1 MKRREFIV
9 DKLDRFSIN
18 NIRKEYLNF
27 FKSKGHL
34 TEQSF
39 SLIPKN
45 DKSLLLIGAG
55 MAPLKK
61 YFTGAEVPPSKRM
74 ATCQKCVRTGD
85 VDNVGLTARHLTF
98 FEMLG
103 NFSFGDYF
111 KEEAIAWAWELLTD
125 VLKIE
130 KDRLWVTVY
139 LEDDEAE
146 NIWHTK
152 VGIPMERIV
161 RLGKDDN
168 FWELEVGPSGPCSEI
183 YYDTGDDRGCGSP
196 DCKPGC
202 DCNRYIEIWNLV
214 FTQFDKDEKGVY
226 HPLPNPNIDTGMG
239 LERVAAVLQD
249 KPTVFDVEPLNLIVN
264 KASEICRIPYGQ
276 NKKSDIAMK
285 IICDHSRAATFMI
298 GDGVIPSNEG
308 RGYVLR
314 RLIRRAIRRGKS
326 LGINGEFLTGTAK
339 VVIDNWK
346 EAYPVLSEKE
356 SYILK
361 VLSLE
366 EERFKKTID
375 QGLEL
380 LMKEIQILKET
391 DKKELEGKVAFKLY
405 DTYGF
410 PSELTEEILKEN
422 GFSLNKEQFIKVM
435 EDHRQMARDARKST
449 GASGWKENDFTIDTD
464 KTVFTGYNNLED
476 SSEVVAIVVGSEQ
489 VNTINE
495 GQSGIIVVDKTP
507 FYAESGGQTGDRG
520 EFIADDMLAKVT
532 DTHKLNNDIFLHETN
547 VVKGSISV
555 GDSITAKVDA
565 DRRKNTAKN
574 HTCTHLLH
582 RVLRQMLGDHVN
594 QAGSYVS
601 EDRLRFDYTHFEAVD
616 HKTLKEIEK
625 RVNEAILA
633 DYMVR
638 TDILNIEEAKKSGAT
653 ALFDEKYQEKVRVV
667 SVGDFSKEL
676 CGGTHIDETAK
687 IGLFKIVSEG
697 SIASGIRRIE
707 AITGRAAINY
717 LRELDNLTDELSIS
731 MKTTKDELLNKV
743 NMLKKEAKDKD
754 KEIQKLNNELL
765 RGNISEILDKYEE
778 INGIKLF
785 ALYLKD
791 KDANTLRE
799 IADRIKDKNE
809 SCAVILASDL
819 GDKVLFVSAVTKDLV
834 EKGVHAGNMVKEA
847 AVIAGGGG
855 GGRPDFAQ
863 AGGKNPGKI
872 DEAIEAVKKQL
883 SMNK

>member
-1 MKRREFIV
+1 M

-18 NIRKEYLNF
+18 NIRKEYLDF
-27 FKSKGHL
+27 FKSKEHL

-61 YFTGAEVPPSKRM
+61 YFTGAEVPPAKRM

-85 VDNVGLTARHLTF
+85 VENVGYTARHLTF

-111 KEEAIAWAWELLTD
+111 KNEAIVWAWELLTD
-125 VLKIE
+125 VLKID

-152 VGIPMERIV
+152 VGIPMEKIV

-183 YYDTGDDRGCGSP
+183 YYDTGEDRGCGST

-202 DCNRYIEIWNLV
+202 DCNRFIEIWNLV
-214 FTQFDKDEKGVY
+214 FTQFDKDEEGVY

-239 LERVAAVLQD
+239 LERVACVLQD
-249 KPTVFDVEPLNLIVN
+249 KPTVFDVEPLVFIVN
-264 KASEICRIPYGQ
+264 KVSEICKIPYGQ
-276 NKKSDIAMK
+276 NLESDVAMK
-285 IICDHSRAATFMI
+285 VICDHSRAATFMI

-314 RLIRRAIRRGKS
+314 RLIRRAIRKGKS
-326 LGINGEFLTGTAK
+326 LGINGEFLTKTAK

-346 EAYPVLSEKE
+346 EVYPELGEKE
-356 SYILK
+356 KYILK

-366 EERFKKTID
+366 EERFKITID

-380 LMKEIQILKET
+380 LMKEIQKLKET
-391 DKKELEGKVAFKLY
+391 NKKELDGNVAFKLY

-422 GFSLNKEQFIKVM
+422 GFSLNKEQFNA
-435 EDHRQMARDARKST
+435 EFEEHRQMAREARKTT
-449 GASGWKENDFTIDTD
+449 GASGWKDNDFTLDTD
-464 KTVFTGYNNLED
+464 KTIFTGYNKLED
-476 SSEVVAIVVGSEQ
+476 ISEVIAIVVGSEQ

-495 GQSGIIVVDKTP
+495 GQSGIIVLDKTP
-507 FYAESGGQTGDRG
+507 FYAEGGGQTGDSG
-520 EFIADDMLAKVT
+520 EFTADEMLAKVT
-532 DTHKLNNDIFLHETN
+532 DTHKFNNGIYLHDTN
-547 VVKGSISV
+547 LVKGSISV
-555 GDSITAKVDA
+555 GDTITAKVND
-565 DRRKNTAKN
+565 DQRKNTAKN
-574 HTCTHLLH
+574 HTCTHILH
-582 RVLRQMLGDHVN
+582 KVLREILGDHVN

-601 EDRLRFDYTHFEAVD
+601 EDRLRFDYTHFEALD
-616 HKTLKEIEK
+616 KKTLKEIEK
-625 RVNEAILA
+625 RVNEAILS
-633 DYMVR
+633 DYTVK
-638 TDILNIEEAKKSGAT
+638 TDILSMEEAKKSGAV
-653 ALFDEKYQEKVRVV
+653 ALFDEKYEEMVRVV

-676 CGGTHIDETAK
+676 CGGTHIDQTAK
-687 IGLFKIVSEG
+687 IGMFKIISEG

-707 AITGRAAINY
+707 AITGRAAIDY
-717 LRELDNLTDELSIS
+717 MQELDNLIDELSIS
-731 MKTTKDELLNKV
+731 MKTTKDELLSKANL
-743 NMLKKEAKDKD
+743 LKKEAKEKD
-754 KEIQKLNNELL
+754 KEIQRLNNEILKS
-765 RGNISEILDKYEE
+765 NINEILDKYEE

-785 ALYLKD
+785 AIEFKG

-799 IADRIKDKNE
+799 IADKIRDKNE
-809 SCAVILASDL
+809 SCAIILASDL
-819 GDKVLFVSAVTKDLV
+819 GDKVLFVSAVTKDLA
-834 EKGVHAGNMVKEA
+834 KGGIHAGNMVKEA

-863 AGGKNPGKI
+863 AGGKNPEKI
-872 DEAIEAVKKQL
+872 DEAINAVRKQIA
-883 SMNK
+883 SI

>member
-1 MKRREFIV
+1 MDR
-9 DKLDRFSIN
+9 LDRFSIN

-27 FKSKGHL
+27 FKSKEHL

-61 YFTGAEVPPSKRM
+61 YFTGAETPPAKRM

-85 VDNVGLTARHLTF
+85 IDNVGLTARHLTF

-111 KEEAIAWAWELLTD
+111 KKEAIEWAWELLTE
-125 VLKIE
+125 VLKID

-139 LEDDEAE
+139 LDDDEAAE
-146 NIWHTK
+146 LWHNN
-152 VGIPMERIV
+152 VGVPRERIV
-161 RLGKDDN
+161 RLGKEDN

-239 LERVAAVLQD
+239 LERVATVLQD
-249 KPTVFDVEPLNLIVN
+249 KPTVFDVEPLVFIV
-264 KASEICRIPYGQ
+264 KKVEEISGVAYGSQ
-276 NKKSDIAMK
+276 KKSDVAMK

-314 RLIRRAIRRGKS
+314 RLIRRAIRQGKS
-326 LGINGEFLTGTAK
+326 IGIHNEFLTKTVK
-339 VVIDNWK
+339 VVIDEWK
-346 EAYPVLSEKE
+346 EAYPELGEKE

-361 VLSLE
+361 VVSLE
-366 EERFKKTID
+366 EERFKITID

-380 LMKEIQILKET
+380 LMKKIQMLK
-391 DKKELEGKVAFKLY
+391 DSGAKVLDGEDAFRLY

-410 PSELTEEILKEN
+410 PVELTEEILSEN
-422 GFSLNKEQFIKVM
+422 GFELDKDAFASIM
-435 EDHRQMARDARKST
+435 EEHRKMAREARLKT
-449 GASGWKENDFTIDTD
+449 GSSGWKDENFSIDVP
-464 KTVFTGYNNLED
+464 KTLFTGYENLTEND
-476 SSEVVAIVVGSEQ
+476 AEVLAIIVDSEQ

-495 GQSGIIVVDKTP
+495 GQSGIIVLNKTP
-507 FYAESGGQTGDRG
+507 FYAESGGQLGDSGKISTPEG
-520 EFIADDMLAKVT
+520 EAAVT
-532 DTHKLNNDIFLHETN
+532 DTKKFNKIIHLHDVTME
-547 VVKGSISV
+547 KGSISV
-555 GDSITAKVDA
+555 GDKVAAAVNA
-565 DRRKNTAKN
+565 DQRKNTAKN

-582 RVLRQMLGDHVN
+582 KVLKEMLGDHVN
-594 QAGSYVS
+594 QAGSLVAH
-601 EDRLRFDYTHFEAVD
+601 DRFRFDYTHFESVTPE
-616 HKTLKEIEK
+616 TLKEIER
-625 RVNEAILA
+625 RVNEAILS
-633 DYMVR
+633 DYTVR
-638 TDILNIEEAKKSGAT
+638 TDILNIDEAIKSGAV
-653 ALFDEKYQEKVRVV
+653 ALFDEKYDDVVRVI
-667 SVGDFSKEL
+667 SVGNFSKEL

-687 IGLFKIVSEG
+687 IGMFKIISEG
-697 SIASGIRRIE
+697 SIASGVRRIE
-707 AITGRAAINY
+707 AITGREAINY
-717 LRELDNLTDELSIS
+717 FNRLSDVADELSHAFKSSI
-731 MKTTKDELLNKV
+731 DECVVKATAI
-743 NMLKKEAKDKD
+743 KKELKEKD

-765 RGNISEILDKYEE
+765 KQNLGNMLNDFEE
-778 INGIKLF
+778 INGVKLF
-785 ALYLKD
+785 AISLKD
-791 KDANTLRE
+791 KDANALRE

-809 SCAVILASDL
+809 SCAVLLASDL
-819 GDKVLFVSAVTKDLV
+819 GDKVLFVSSVTKDLV
-834 EKGVHAGNMVKEA
+834 QKGIHAGNMVKEA
-847 AVIAGGGG
+847 ASVTGGGG

-863 AGGKNPGKI
+863 AGGKNPEKI
-872 DEAIEAVKKQL
+872 NDAIEAVRQL
-883 SMNK
+883 IGKSNS

>member
-1 MKRREFIV
+1 M
-9 DKLDRFSIN
+9 DNLDRFSIN

-27 FKSKGHL
+27 FKSKEHL

-61 YFTGAEVPPSKRM
+61 YFTGAEVPPAKRM

-111 KEEAIAWAWELLTD
+111 KEEAIVWAWELLTD
-125 VLKIE
+125 VLKID

-146 NIWHTK
+146 EIWHTK

-183 YYDTGDDRGCGSP
+183 YYDTGEPNGCGSP

-214 FTQFDKDEKGVY
+214 FTQFDKDEQGVY

-239 LERVAAVLQD
+239 LERVAAVLQG

-264 KASEICRIPYGQ
+264 KVSEVCRVPYGQ
-276 NKKSDIAMK
+276 NKESDIAMK

-314 RLIRRAIRRGKS
+314 RLIRRAIRKGKS
-326 LGINGEFLTGTAK
+326 LGIHGEFLTKTAK

-346 EAYPVLSEKE
+346 EAYPELSQKE

-361 VLSLE
+361 VISIE
-366 EERFKKTID
+366 EERFKITID

-380 LMKEIQILKET
+380 LMKEIQILKDT
-391 DKKELEGKVAFKLY
+391 NKKVLDGKVAFKLY
-405 DTYGF
+405 DTFGF

-422 GFSLNKEQFIKVM
+422 GYSLNTEQLNDEM
-435 EDHRQMARDARKST
+435 EEHRQMARDARKST
-449 GASGWKENDFTIDTD
+449 GASGWKENDFTLHTD
-464 KTVFTGYNNLED
+464 KTIFTGYNNLEEL
-476 SSEVVAIVVGSEQ
+476 SEVIAIIVGSEQ
-489 VNTINE
+489 VNSIDE
-495 GQSGIIVVDKTP
+495 GQSGIIVFDKTP
-507 FYAESGGQTGDRG
+507 FYAEGGGQTGDTG
-520 EFIADDMLAKVT
+520 ELIAEDMLANVT
-532 DTHKLNNDIFLHETN
+532 DTKKFNHDIYLHETN
-547 VVKGSISV
+547 IVKGSIWV
-555 GDSITAKVDA
+555 GDTITSKVNA
-565 DRRKNTAKN
+565 DQRKDTAKN
-574 HTCTHLLH
+574 HTCTHILH
-582 RVLRQMLGDHVN
+582 KVLKEMLGEHVN

-601 EDRLRFDYTHFEAVD
+601 KDRLRFDYTHFEAVD
-616 HKTLKEIEK
+616 HETLRKIEK
-625 RVNEAILA
+625 RVNEAILS
-633 DYMVR
+633 DYLVKTEVLSM
-638 TDILNIEEAKKSGAT
+638 DEAKKSGAV
-653 ALFDEKYQEKVRVV
+653 ALFDEKYEEMVRVV
-667 SVGDFSKEL
+667 SVGNFSKEL

-687 IGLFKIVSEG
+687 IGLFKIISEG
-697 SIASGIRRIE
+697 SIASGVRRIE
-707 AITGRAAINY
+707 AITGRSAINY
-717 LRELDNLTDELSIS
+717 FHELDNLTYQLSLF
-731 MKTTKDELLNKV
+731 MKTTKDELLSKV
-743 NMLKKEAKDKD
+743 NLLKKEAKDKE

-765 RGNISEILDKYEE
+765 KSNISEILDKYEE
-778 INGIKLF
+778 INGVKLF
-785 ALYLKD
+785 TLMFKD
-791 KDANTLRE
+791 KDVNSLRE
-799 IADRIKDKNE
+799 IVDKIRDKNE
-809 SCAVILASDL
+809 SGAVIIASDL
-819 GDKVLFVSAVTKDLV
+819 GDKVLFVSSVTKDLV
-834 EKGVHAGNMVKEA
+834 QKGVNAGNMVKEA
-847 AVIAGGGG
+847 AMIAGGGG

-863 AGGKNPGKI
+863 AGGKNPEKI
-872 DEAIEAVKKQL
+872 AEAINAVRKQIA
-883 SMNK
+883 SMNQ

>member
-1 MKRREFIV
+1 M

-18 NIRKEYLNF
+18 NIRKEFLDF
-27 FKSKGHL
+27 FKGKDHL

-61 YFTGAEVPPSKRM
+61 YFTGAEIPPAKRM

-85 VDNVGLTARHLTF
+85 VENVGLTARHLTF

-111 KEEAIAWAWELLTD
+111 KEEAVVWAWELLTD
-125 VLKIE
+125 VLKID

-183 YYDTGDDRGCGSP
+183 YYDTGADRGCGSP

-214 FTQFDKDEKGVY
+214 FTQFDKDENGVY

-264 KASEICRIPYGQ
+264 KVSEISQIPYGQ
-276 NKKSDIAMK
+276 NKESDIAMK

-314 RLIRRAIRRGKS
+314 RLIRRAVRKGKS
-326 LGINGEFLTGTAK
+326 IGIHGEFLTKTVK

-346 EAYPVLSEKE
+346 EAYPELSERE

-361 VLSLE
+361 VVSLE
-366 EERFKKTID
+366 EERFKTTID

-380 LMKEIQILKET
+380 LMKEVETLKESG
-391 DKKELEGKVAFKLY
+391 KKELDGKVAFKLY

-422 GFSLNKEQFIKVM
+422 GFSLNKGQFNEEM
-435 EDHRQMARDARKST
+435 EEHRQMARDARKST
-449 GASGWKENDFTIDTD
+449 GVSGWKENDFTIDRD
-464 KTVFTGYNNLED
+464 KTIFTGYNKLED
-476 SSEVVAIVVGSEQ
+476 TSEVIAIIVESEQ
-489 VNTINE
+489 VNTISE

-520 EFIADDMLAKVT
+520 QFIADDMLAKVT
-532 DTHKLNNDIFLHETN
+532 DTHKLNSDIYLHETSLI
-547 VVKGSISV
+547 KGSISV
-555 GDSITAKVDA
+555 GDTITAKVDA
-565 DRRKNTAKN
+565 DKRKNTAKN
-574 HTCTHLLH
+574 HTSTHLLH
-582 RVLRQMLGDHVN
+582 KALRQILGDHVN

-601 EDRLRFDYTHFEAVD
+601 EGRLRFDYTHFEAVD

-625 RVNEAILA
+625 MVNEAILA
-633 DYMVR
+633 DYPVR
-638 TDILNIEEAKKSGAT
+638 TDILSMDQAKKSGAI

-667 SVGDFSKEL
+667 SVGNFSKEL
-676 CGGTHIDETAK
+676 CGGTHIDDTAK
-687 IGLFKIVSEG
+687 IGLFKIISEG
-697 SIASGIRRIE
+697 SIASGVRRIE

-717 LRELDNLTDELSIS
+717 VQELDNLTEELSLC
-731 MKTTKDELLNKV
+731 MKTNKDELLSKV
-743 NMLKKEAKDKD
+743 NSLKKEAKEKD
-754 KEIQKLNNELL
+754 KEIQKLNNEIIKT
-765 RGNISEILDKYEE
+765 NINKILDQYED
-778 INGIKLF
+778 IKGIKFF
-785 ALYLKD
+785 ALKFLQ
-791 KDANTLRE
+791 KDANSLRE

-819 GDKVLFVSAVTKDLV
+819 GDKVLFVAAVSKDLL
-834 EKGVHAGNMVKEA
+834 ERGVHAGNMVKEA
-847 AVIAGGGG
+847 AAIAGGGG

-863 AGGKNPGKI
+863 AGGKNPEKI
-872 DEAIEAVKKQL
+872 DEAIDAVRKQIG
-883 SMNK
+883 MNK

>member
-1 MKRREFIV
+1 M

-464 KTVFTGYNNLED
+464 KTIFIGYNNLED
-476 SSEVVAIVVGSEQ
+476 SCEVVAIVVGSEQ

-555 GDSITAKVDA
+555 GDTITAKVDA

-785 ALYLKD
+785 ALSLKD

-834 EKGVHAGNMVKEA
+834 ERGVHAGNMVKEA

>member
-1 MKRREFIV
+1 M

-61 YFTGAEVPPSKRM
+61 YFTGAEVPPAKRM

-85 VDNVGLTARHLTF
+85 IDNVGLTARHLTF

-125 VLKIE
+125 VLKID
-130 KDRLWVTVY
+130 KNRLWVTVY

-146 NIWHTK
+146 EIWHNK

-183 YYDTGDDRGCGSP
+183 YYDTGEDRGCGSP

-214 FTQFDKDEKGVY
+214 FTQFDKDEQGVY

-239 LERVAAVLQD
+239 LERVASVLQD
-249 KPTVFDVEPLNLIVN
+249 KPTVFDVEPLLSIVK
-264 KASEICRIPYGQ
+264 KAEEISGIKYGED
-276 NKKSDIAMK
+276 KKNDAAMK
-285 IICDHSRAATFMI
+285 VICDHSRAAAFMI

-314 RLIRRAIRRGKS
+314 RLIRRAIRRGKF
-326 LGINGEFLTGTAK
+326 LGIHNEFLTNTVK

-346 EAYPVLSEKE
+346 EAYPELSEKE

-361 VLSLE
+361 VVSLE
-366 EERFKKTID
+366 EEKFKITID

-391 DKKELEGKVAFKLY
+391 NEKVLDAKAAFKLY

-410 PSELTEEILKEN
+410 PSELTEEILNEN
-422 GFSLNKEQFIKVM
+422 GFSLNKEQLRQVM
-435 EDHRQMARDARKST
+435 EEHRQMARDARRST
-449 GASGWKENDFTIDTD
+449 GASGWKDNDFTIDTD
-464 KTVFTGYNNLED
+464 KTIFTGYNNLTD
-476 SSEVVAIVVGSEQ
+476 TSEVIAITVDSEQ

-495 GQSGIIVVDKTP
+495 GQCGIIVLDKTP
-507 FYAESGGQTGDRG
+507 FYAEGGGQTGDTG
-520 EFIADDMLAKVT
+520 ELIAEDTLAKVA
-532 DTHKLNNDIFLHETN
+532 DTRKFNNSVYLHEIN
-547 VVKGSISV
+547 VIKGSISV
-555 GDSITAKVDA
+555 GDKLTAKVNA
-565 DRRKNTAKN
+565 NQRKNTAKN
-574 HTCTHLLH
+574 HTTTHILH
-582 RVLRQMLGDHVN
+582 KVLKEMLGQHVN

-601 EDRLRFDYTHFEAVD
+601 EDRLRFDYTHFEAVS
-616 HKTLKEIEK
+616 HETLKEIEK
-625 RVNEAILA
+625 KVNEAILA
-633 DYMVR
+633 DYQVK
-638 TDILNIEEAKKSGAT
+638 TDILDIEQARNSGAM
-653 ALFDEKYQEKVRVV
+653 ALFDEKYDEMVRVV

-687 IGLFKIVSEG
+687 IGLFKIISEG
-697 SIASGIRRIE
+697 SIASGVRRIE
-707 AITGRAAINY
+707 AITGRAAIEY
-717 LRELDNLTDELSIS
+717 LDELDNLTEELSLS
-731 MKTTKDELLNKV
+731 MKTSKDDLLSKV
-743 NMLKKEAKDKD
+743 NLLKKESKEKD
-754 KEIQKLNNELL
+754 KEIQKLNNEILKN
-765 RGNISEILDKYEE
+765 NISQILDEYEE

-785 ALYLKD
+785 ALKFKD
-791 KDANTLRE
+791 KDANSLRE
-799 IADRIKDKNE
+799 IADKIKDKNE
-809 SCAVILASDL
+809 SCAVFIASDL

-834 EKGVHAGNMVKEA
+834 QKGIHAGNMVKKA
-847 AVIAGGGG
+847 ATIAGGGG

-863 AGGKNPGKI
+863 AGGKNPGKT
-872 DEAIEAVKKQL
+872 DEAINEVKRVISEQ
-883 SMNK
+883 

>member
-1 MKRREFIV
+1 V

-61 YFTGAEVPPSKRM
+61 YFTGAEIPPAKRM

-85 VDNVGLTARHLTF
+85 VENVGLTARHLTF

-111 KEEAIAWAWELLTD
+111 KNEAIVWAWELLTD
-125 VLKIE
+125 VLKID

-152 VGIPMERIV
+152 VGIPMEKIV

-183 YYDTGDDRGCGSP
+183 YYDTGEDRGCGSP

-202 DCNRYIEIWNLV
+202 DCNRFIEIWNLV
-214 FTQFDKDEKGVY
+214 FTQFDKDEQGVY

-239 LERVAAVLQD
+239 LERVACVLQD
-249 KPTVFDVEPLNLIVN
+249 KPTVFDVEPLIFIVN
-264 KASEICRIPYGQ
+264 KVSEICKIPYGQ
-276 NKKSDIAMK
+276 NLESDVAMK
-285 IICDHSRAATFMI
+285 VICDHSRAATFMI

-314 RLIRRAIRRGKS
+314 RLIRRAIRKGKS
-326 LGINGEFLTGTAK
+326 LGINGEFLTKTAK

-346 EAYPVLSEKE
+346 EVYPELGEKE
-356 SYILK
+356 KYILK

-366 EERFKKTID
+366 EERFKITID

-380 LMKEIQILKET
+380 LMKEIQLLKET
-391 DKKELEGKVAFKLY
+391 NKKELEGNVAFKLY

-422 GFSLNKEQFIKVM
+422 GFSLNKEQFNA
-435 EDHRQMARDARKST
+435 EFEEHRQMAREARKAT
-449 GASGWKENDFTIDTD
+449 GASGWKDNDFTLDTD
-464 KTVFTGYNNLED
+464 KTIFTGYNKLED
-476 SSEVVAIVVGSEQ
+476 LSEVIAIVVGSEQ

-495 GQSGIIVVDKTP
+495 GQSGIIVLDKTP
-507 FYAESGGQTGDRG
+507 FYAEGGGQTGDTG
-520 EFIADDMLAKVT
+520 EFTADEMLAKVT
-532 DTHKLNNDIFLHETN
+532 DTHKFNNGIYLHDTN
-547 VVKGSISV
+547 LVKGSISV
-555 GDSITAKVDA
+555 GDTITAKVNTDQ
-565 DRRKNTAKN
+565 RNNTAKN
-574 HTCTHLLH
+574 HTCTHILH
-582 RVLRQMLGDHVN
+582 KVLREILGDHVN

-601 EDRLRFDYTHFEAVD
+601 EDRLRFDYTHFEALD
-616 HKTLKEIEK
+616 KKTLKEIEK
-625 RVNEAILA
+625 RVNEAILS
-633 DYMVR
+633 DYTVK
-638 TDILNIEEAKKSGAT
+638 TDILSMEEAKKSGAV
-653 ALFDEKYQEKVRVV
+653 ALFDEKYEEMVRVV

-676 CGGTHIDETAK
+676 CGGTHIDQTAK
-687 IGLFKIVSEG
+687 IGMFKIISEG

-707 AITGRAAINY
+707 AITGRAVIDY
-717 LRELDNLTDELSIS
+717 MQELDNLTDELSIS
-731 MKTTKDELLNKV
+731 MKTTKDELLSKV
-743 NMLKKEAKDKD
+743 NLLKKEAKDKD
-754 KEIQKLNNELL
+754 KEIQ
-765 RGNISEILDKYEE
+765 
-778 INGIKLF
+778 
-785 ALYLKD
+785 
-791 KDANTLRE
+791 
-799 IADRIKDKNE
+799 
-809 SCAVILASDL
+809 
-819 GDKVLFVSAVTKDLV
+819 
-834 EKGVHAGNMVKEA
+834 
-847 AVIAGGGG
+847 
-855 GGRPDFAQ
+855 
-863 AGGKNPGKI
+863 
-872 DEAIEAVKKQL
+872 
-883 SMNK
+883 

>member
-1 MKRREFIV
+1 M

-27 FKSKGHL
+27 FKSKEHL

-61 YFTGAEVPPSKRM
+61 YFTGAEVPPAKRM

-85 VDNVGLTARHLTF
+85 IDNVGLTARHLTF

-111 KEEAIAWAWELLTD
+111 KEEAIVWAWELLTD
-125 VLKIE
+125 VLKID
-130 KDRLWVTVY
+130 KNRLWVTVY

-146 NIWHTK
+146 KIWHTK

-183 YYDTGDDRGCGSP
+183 YYDTGEDRGCGSP

-214 FTQFDKDEKGVY
+214 FTQFDKDEQGVY

-239 LERVAAVLQD
+239 LERVASVLQD
-249 KPTVFDVEPLNLIVN
+249 KPTVFDVEPLLSIVK
-264 KASEICRIPYGQ
+264 KAEEISGIKYGED
-276 NKKSDIAMK
+276 KKNDAAMK
-285 IICDHSRAATFMI
+285 VICDHSRAAAFMI

-314 RLIRRAIRRGKS
+314 RLIRRAIRRGKF
-326 LGINGEFLTGTAK
+326 LGIHNEFLTNTVK

-346 EAYPVLSEKE
+346 EAYPELSEKE

-361 VLSLE
+361 VVSLE
-366 EERFKKTID
+366 EEKFKITID

-391 DKKELEGKVAFKLY
+391 NEKVLDAKAAFKLY

-410 PSELTEEILKEN
+410 PSELTEEILNEN
-422 GFSLNKEQFIKVM
+422 GFSLNKEQLRQVM
-435 EDHRQMARDARKST
+435 EEHRQMARDARRST
-449 GASGWKENDFTIDTD
+449 GASGWKDNDFTIDTD
-464 KTVFTGYNNLED
+464 KTIFTGYNNLTD
-476 SSEVVAIVVGSEQ
+476 TSEVIAITVDSEQ

-495 GQSGIIVVDKTP
+495 GQCGIIVLDKTP
-507 FYAESGGQTGDRG
+507 FYAEGGGQTGDTG
-520 EFIADDMLAKVT
+520 ELIAEDTLAKVA
-532 DTHKLNNDIFLHETN
+532 DTRKFNNSVYLHEIN
-547 VVKGSISV
+547 VIKGSISV
-555 GDSITAKVDA
+555 GDKLTAKVNA
-565 DRRKNTAKN
+565 NQRKNTAKN
-574 HTCTHLLH
+574 HTTTHILH
-582 RVLRQMLGDHVN
+582 KVLKEMLGQHVN

-601 EDRLRFDYTHFEAVD
+601 EDRLRFDYTHFEAVS
-616 HKTLKEIEK
+616 HETLKEIEK
-625 RVNEAILA
+625 KVNEAILA
-633 DYMVR
+633 DYQVK
-638 TDILNIEEAKKSGAT
+638 TDILDIEQARNSGAM
-653 ALFDEKYQEKVRVV
+653 ALFDEKYDEMVRVV

-687 IGLFKIVSEG
+687 IGLFKIISEG
-697 SIASGIRRIE
+697 SIASGVRRIE
-707 AITGRAAINY
+707 AITGRAAIEY
-717 LRELDNLTDELSIS
+717 LDELDNLTEELSLS
-731 MKTTKDELLNKV
+731 MKTSKDDLLSKV
-743 NMLKKEAKDKD
+743 NLLKKESKEKD
-754 KEIQKLNNELL
+754 KEIQKLNNEILKN
-765 RGNISEILDKYEE
+765 NISQILDEYEE

-785 ALYLKD
+785 ALKFKD
-791 KDANTLRE
+791 KDANSLRE
-799 IADRIKDKNE
+799 IADKIKDKNE
-809 SCAVILASDL
+809 SCAVFIASDL

-834 EKGVHAGNMVKEA
+834 QKGIHAGNMVKKA
-847 AVIAGGGG
+847 ATIAGGGG

-863 AGGKNPGKI
+863 AGGKNPGKT
-872 DEAIEAVKKQL
+872 DEAINEVKRVISEQ
-883 SMNK
+883 

>member
-1 MKRREFIV
+1 M
-9 DKLDRFSIN
+9 DKQDRFSIN

-61 YFTGAEVPPSKRM
+61 YFTGAEVPPAKRM

-85 VDNVGLTARHLTF
+85 VENVGLTARHLTF

-111 KEEAIAWAWELLTD
+111 KEEAVEWAWELLTD
-125 VLKIE
+125 VLKID

-183 YYDTGDDRGCGSP
+183 YYDTGDTRGCGSP

-214 FTQFDKDEKGVY
+214 FTQFDKDEQGVY

-249 KPTVFDVEPLNLIVN
+249 KPTVFDVEPLNFIVN
-264 KASEICRIPYGQ
+264 KVSEICSIPYGQ
-276 NKKSDIAMK
+276 NKQSDIAMK

-314 RLIRRAIRRGKS
+314 RLIRRAIRKGKS
-326 LGINGEFLTGTAK
+326 LGIHNEFLTKTAK

-346 EAYPVLSEKE
+346 EAYPELSEKE

-361 VLSLE
+361 VVSLE
-366 EERFKKTID
+366 EERFKITID

-391 DKKELEGKVAFKLY
+391 NKKELDGKVAFKLY

-422 GFSLNKEQFIKVM
+422 GFSLNKEQFNEVM
-435 EDHRQMARDARKST
+435 EEHRQMARDARKST
-449 GASGWKENDFTIDTD
+449 GASGWKENDFTLNTD
-464 KTVFTGYNNLED
+464 KTIFAGYNNLEEL
-476 SSEVVAIVVGSEQ
+476 SEVIAIVAGSEQ

-495 GQSGIIVVDKTP
+495 GQAGIVVLDKTP
-507 FYAESGGQTGDRG
+507 FYAEGGGQTGDTG
-520 EFIADDMLAKVT
+520 EFIADGMLSNVT
-532 DTHKLNNDIFLHETN
+532 DTKKFNHDIYLHETS

-555 GDSITAKVDA
+555 GDTITAKVNA
-565 DRRKNTAKN
+565 DKRKNTAKN

-582 RVLRQMLGDHVN
+582 KVLKQMLGDHVN

-616 HKTLKEIEK
+616 HETLKEIEK
-625 RVNEAILA
+625 RVNEAILS
-633 DYMVR
+633 DYLVK
-638 TDILNIEEAKKSGAT
+638 TDVLSMEEAKKTGAT
-653 ALFDEKYQEKVRVV
+653 ALFDEKYEEMVRVV

-687 IGLFKIVSEG
+687 IGMFKIISEG
-697 SIASGIRRIE
+697 SIASGVRRIE

-717 LRELDNLTDELSIS
+717 LQELDKLTDELSIS
-731 MKTTKDELLNKV
+731 MKTTKDELISKV
-743 NMLKKEAKDKD
+743 NLLKKEAKDKE
-754 KEIQKLNNELL
+754 KEIQKLNNEILKC
-765 RGNISEILDKYEE
+765 NISEFLDKYEE

-785 ALYLKD
+785 ALVFKD
-791 KDANTLRE
+791 KDANSLRE
-799 IADRIKDKNE
+799 IADRIKDRNE

-834 EKGVHAGNMVKEA
+834 KSGIHAGNMVKEA
-847 AVIAGGGG
+847 ALIAGGGG

-863 AGGKNPGKI
+863 AGGKFPEKI
-872 DEAIEAVKKQL
+872 DEAINAVRKQIAE
-883 SMNK
+883 MP

>member
-1 MKRREFIV
+1 V

-61 YFTGAEVPPSKRM
+61 YFTGAEIPPAKRM

-85 VDNVGLTARHLTF
+85 VENVGLTARHLTF

-111 KEEAIAWAWELLTD
+111 KNEAIVWAWELLTD
-125 VLKIE
+125 VLKID

-152 VGIPMERIV
+152 VGIPMEKIV

-183 YYDTGDDRGCGSP
+183 YYDTGEDRGCGSP

-202 DCNRYIEIWNLV
+202 DCNRFIEIWNLV
-214 FTQFDKDEKGVY
+214 FTQFDKDEQGVY

-239 LERVAAVLQD
+239 LERVACVLQD
-249 KPTVFDVEPLNLIVN
+249 KPTVFDVEPLIFIVN
-264 KASEICRIPYGQ
+264 KVSEICKIPYGQ
-276 NKKSDIAMK
+276 NLESDVAMK
-285 IICDHSRAATFMI
+285 VICDHSRAATFMI

-314 RLIRRAIRRGKS
+314 RLIRRAIRKGKS
-326 LGINGEFLTGTAK
+326 LGINGEFLTKTAK

-346 EAYPVLSEKE
+346 EVYPELGEKE
-356 SYILK
+356 KYILK

-366 EERFKKTID
+366 EERFKITID

-380 LMKEIQILKET
+380 LMKEIQLLKET
-391 DKKELEGKVAFKLY
+391 NKKELEGNVAFKLY

-422 GFSLNKEQFIKVM
+422 GFSLNKEQFNA
-435 EDHRQMARDARKST
+435 EFEEHRQMAREARKAT
-449 GASGWKENDFTIDTD
+449 GASGWKDNDFTLDTD
-464 KTVFTGYNNLED
+464 KTIFTGYNKLED
-476 SSEVVAIVVGSEQ
+476 LSEVIAIVVGSEQ

-495 GQSGIIVVDKTP
+495 GQSGIIVLDKTP
-507 FYAESGGQTGDRG
+507 FYAEGGGQTGDTG
-520 EFIADDMLAKVT
+520 EFTADEMLAKVT
-532 DTHKLNNDIFLHETN
+532 DTHKFNNGIYLHDTN
-547 VVKGSISV
+547 LVKGSISV
-555 GDSITAKVDA
+555 GDTITAKVNTDQ
-565 DRRKNTAKN
+565 RNNTAKN
-574 HTCTHLLH
+574 HTCTHILH
-582 RVLRQMLGDHVN
+582 KVLREILGDHVN

-601 EDRLRFDYTHFEAVD
+601 EDRLRFDYTHFEALD
-616 HKTLKEIEK
+616 KKTLKEIEK
-625 RVNEAILA
+625 RVNEAILS
-633 DYMVR
+633 DYTVK
-638 TDILNIEEAKKSGAT
+638 TDILSMEEAKKSGAV
-653 ALFDEKYQEKVRVV
+653 ALFDEKYEEMVRVV

-676 CGGTHIDETAK
+676 CGGTHIDQTAK
-687 IGLFKIVSEG
+687 IGMFKIISEG

-707 AITGRAAINY
+707 AITGRAVIDY
-717 LRELDNLTDELSIS
+717 MQELDNLTDELSIS
-731 MKTTKDELLNKV
+731 MKTTKDELLSKV
-743 NMLKKEAKDKD
+743 NLLKKEAKDKD
-754 KEIQKLNNELL
+754 KEIQRLNNEILKSDI
-765 RGNISEILDKYEE
+765 NEILDKYEE

-785 ALYLKD
+785 AIKFKG

-799 IADRIKDKNE
+799 IADKIRDKNE

-819 GDKVLFVSAVTKDLV
+819 GDKVLFVSAVTKDLA
-834 EKGVHAGNMVKEA
+834 KGGIHAGNMVKEA
-847 AVIAGGGG
+847 AMIAGGGG

-863 AGGKNPGKI
+863 AGGKNPEKI
-872 DEAIEAVKKQL
+872 DEAISAVRKQI
-883 SMNK
+883 SMMP

>member
-1 MKRREFIV
+1 V

-161 RLGKDDN
+161 RLGKDYN

-276 NKKSDIAMK
+276 NKQSDIAMK

-435 EDHRQMARDARKST
+435 EDHRQMARDARKAT
-449 GASGWKENDFTIDTD
+449 GASVWNENDFTIDTD
-464 KTVFTGYNNLED
+464 KTIFIGYNNLED
-476 SSEVVAIVVGSEQ
+476 SCEVVAIVVGSEQ

-555 GDSITAKVDA
+555 GDTITAKVDA

-785 ALYLKD
+785 ALSLKD

-834 EKGVHAGNMVKEA
+834 ERGVHAGNMVKEA

>member
-1 MKRREFIV
+1 M

-27 FKSKGHL
+27 FKSKDHL

-85 VDNVGLTARHLTF
+85 IDNVGLTARHLTF

-125 VLKIE
+125 VLKID

-146 NIWHTK
+146 QIWHTK

-161 RLGKDDN
+161 RLGKEDN

-226 HPLPNPNIDTGMG
+226 HPLPNPNIDTGFG

-249 KPTVFDVEPLNLIVN
+249 KPTVFDVEPLIFIVN
-264 KASEICRIPYGQ
+264 KVSEICSIPYGQ
-276 NKKSDIAMK
+276 NRQSDVAMK

-314 RLIRRAIRRGKS
+314 RLIRRAIRKGKS
-326 LGINGEFLTGTAK
+326 LGINGEFLTKTAK

-346 EAYPVLSEKE
+346 EAYPELAEKE
-356 SYILK
+356 SYLIK
-361 VLSLE
+361 VISLE
-366 EERFKKTID
+366 EEKFKITID

-380 LMKEIQILKET
+380 LMKEIQLLKDT
-391 DKKELEGKVAFKLY
+391 NKKELDGNVAFKLY

-422 GFSLNKEQFIKVM
+422 GFGLNKEQLSTAM
-435 EDHRQMARDARKST
+435 EEHRQMARNARKST
-449 GASGWKENDFTIDTD
+449 GASGWKDNDFTLDTD
-464 KTVFTGYNNLED
+464 KTIFTGYNKLED
-476 SSEVVAIVVGSEQ
+476 NSEVIAIVVESEQ

-495 GQSGIIVVDKTP
+495 GQSGILVLDKSP
-507 FYAESGGQTGDRG
+507 FYAEGGGQTGDEG
-520 EFIADDMLAKVT
+520 EFTAHEMLAKVA
-532 DTHKLNNDIFLHETN
+532 DTKKFNNDIYLHYTN

-555 GDSITAKVDA
+555 GDTIRAKVNA

-574 HTCTHLLH
+574 HTCTHILH
-582 RVLRQMLGDHVN
+582 KVLKEMLGDHVN

-601 EDRLRFDYTHFEAVD
+601 QDRLRFDYTHFEALD
-616 HKTLKEIEK
+616 KKILKEIEK
-625 RVNEAILA
+625 RVNEAILS
-633 DYMVR
+633 DYTVK
-638 TDILNIEEAKKSGAT
+638 TDILSMEEAKKSGAV
-653 ALFDEKYQEKVRVV
+653 ALFDEKYEEMVRVV

-687 IGLFKIVSEG
+687 IGMFKIISEG

-707 AITGRAAINY
+707 AITGRAAIDY
-717 LRELDNLTDELSIS
+717 MQELDSLTDELSIS
-731 MKTTKDELLNKV
+731 MKTTKDELLSRV
-743 NMLKKEAKDKD
+743 NLLKKEAKDKD
-754 KEIQKLNNELL
+754 KEIQRLNNEILKS
-765 RGNISEILDKYEE
+765 NINEILDKFEE

-785 ALYLKD
+785 TLKFKD
-791 KDANTLRE
+791 KDANSLRE
-799 IADRIKDKNE
+799 IADKIRDKNE

-834 EKGVHAGNMVKEA
+834 KSGIHAGNMVKEA

-863 AGGKNPGKI
+863 AGGKNPEKI
-872 DEAIEAVKKQL
+872 DEAINAVRKQIA
-883 SMNK
+883 SF

>member
-1 MKRREFIV
+1 M

-61 YFTGAEVPPSKRM
+61 YFTGAEVPPAKRM

-85 VDNVGLTARHLTF
+85 VENVGLTARHLTF

-111 KEEAIAWAWELLTD
+111 KNEAIVWAWELLTD
-125 VLKIE
+125 VLKID

-152 VGIPMERIV
+152 VGIPMEKIV

-183 YYDTGDDRGCGSP
+183 YYDTGEDRGCGSP

-202 DCNRYIEIWNLV
+202 DCNRFIEIWNLV
-214 FTQFDKDEKGVY
+214 FTQFDKDEQGVY

-239 LERVAAVLQD
+239 LERVACVLQD
-249 KPTVFDVEPLNLIVN
+249 KPTVFDVEPLIFIVN
-264 KASEICRIPYGQ
+264 KVSEICKIPYGQ
-276 NKKSDIAMK
+276 NLESDVAMK
-285 IICDHSRAATFMI
+285 VICDHSRAATFMI

-314 RLIRRAIRRGKS
+314 RLIRRAIRKGKS
-326 LGINGEFLTGTAK
+326 LGINGEFLTKTAK

-346 EAYPVLSEKE
+346 EVYPELGEKE
-356 SYILK
+356 KYILK

-366 EERFKKTID
+366 EERFKITID

-380 LMKEIQILKET
+380 LMKEIQLLKET
-391 DKKELEGKVAFKLY
+391 NKKELEGNVAFKLY

-422 GFSLNKEQFIKVM
+422 GFSLNKEQFNA
-435 EDHRQMARDARKST
+435 EFEEHRQMAREARKAT
-449 GASGWKENDFTIDTD
+449 GASGWKDNDFTLDTD
-464 KTVFTGYNNLED
+464 KTIFTGYNKLED
-476 SSEVVAIVVGSEQ
+476 LSEVIAIVVGSEQ

-495 GQSGIIVVDKTP
+495 GQSGIIVLDKTP
-507 FYAESGGQTGDRG
+507 FYAEGGGQTGDTG
-520 EFIADDMLAKVT
+520 EFTADEMLAKVT
-532 DTHKLNNDIFLHETN
+532 DTHKFNNGIYLHDTN
-547 VVKGSISV
+547 LVKGSISV
-555 GDSITAKVDA
+555 GDTITAKVNTDQ
-565 DRRKNTAKN
+565 RNNTAKN
-574 HTCTHLLH
+574 HTCTHILH
-582 RVLRQMLGDHVN
+582 KVLREILGDHVN

-601 EDRLRFDYTHFEAVD
+601 EDRLRFDYTHFEALD
-616 HKTLKEIEK
+616 KKTLKEIEK
-625 RVNEAILA
+625 RVNEAILS
-633 DYMVR
+633 DYTVK
-638 TDILNIEEAKKSGAT
+638 TDILSMEEAKKSGAV
-653 ALFDEKYQEKVRVV
+653 ALFDEKYEEMVRVV

-676 CGGTHIDETAK
+676 CGGTHIDQTAK
-687 IGLFKIVSEG
+687 IGMFKIISEG

-707 AITGRAAINY
+707 AITGRAVIDY
-717 LRELDNLTDELSIS
+717 MQELDNLTDELSIS
-731 MKTTKDELLNKV
+731 MKTTKDELLSKV
-743 NMLKKEAKDKD
+743 NLLKKEAKDKD
-754 KEIQKLNNELL
+754 KEIQRLNNEILKSDI
-765 RGNISEILDKYEE
+765 NEILDKYEE

-785 ALYLKD
+785 AIKFKG

-799 IADRIKDKNE
+799 IADKIRDKNE

-819 GDKVLFVSAVTKDLV
+819 GDKVLFVSAVTKDLA
-834 EKGVHAGNMVKEA
+834 KGGIHAGNMVKEA
-847 AVIAGGGG
+847 AMIAGGGG

-863 AGGKNPGKI
+863 AGGKNPEKI
-872 DEAIEAVKKQL
+872 DEAISAVRKQI
-883 SMNK
+883 SMMP

>member
-1 MKRREFIV
+1 M

-27 FKSKGHL
+27 FKSKDHL

-85 VDNVGLTARHLTF
+85 IDNVGLTARHLTF

-125 VLKIE
+125 VLKID

-146 NIWHTK
+146 QIWHTK

-161 RLGKDDN
+161 RLGKEDN

-226 HPLPNPNIDTGMG
+226 HPLPNPNIDTGFG

-249 KPTVFDVEPLNLIVN
+249 KPTVFDVEPLIFIVN
-264 KASEICRIPYGQ
+264 KVSEICSIPYGQ
-276 NKKSDIAMK
+276 NRQSDVAMK

-314 RLIRRAIRRGKS
+314 RLIRRAIRKGKS
-326 LGINGEFLTGTAK
+326 LGINGEFLTKTAK

-346 EAYPVLSEKE
+346 EAYPELAEKE
-356 SYILK
+356 SYLIK
-361 VLSLE
+361 VISLE
-366 EERFKKTID
+366 EEKFKITID

-380 LMKEIQILKET
+380 LMKEIQLLKDT
-391 DKKELEGKVAFKLY
+391 NKKELDGNIAFKLY

-422 GFSLNKEQFIKVM
+422 GFGLNKEQLSTAM
-435 EDHRQMARDARKST
+435 EEHRQMARNARKST
-449 GASGWKENDFTIDTD
+449 GASGWKDNDFTLDKD
-464 KTVFTGYNNLED
+464 KTIFTGYNKLED
-476 SSEVVAIVVGSEQ
+476 NSEVIAIVVESEQ

-495 GQSGIIVVDKTP
+495 GQSGILVLDKSP
-507 FYAESGGQTGDRG
+507 FYAEGGGQTGDEG
-520 EFIADDMLAKVT
+520 EFTAHEMLAKVA
-532 DTHKLNNDIFLHETN
+532 DTKKFNNDIYLHYTN

-555 GDSITAKVDA
+555 GDTIRAKVNA

-574 HTCTHLLH
+574 HTCTHILH
-582 RVLRQMLGDHVN
+582 KVLKEMLGDHVN

-601 EDRLRFDYTHFEAVD
+601 QDRLRFDYTHFEALD
-616 HKTLKEIEK
+616 KKILKEIEK
-625 RVNEAILA
+625 RVNEAILS
-633 DYMVR
+633 DYTVK
-638 TDILNIEEAKKSGAT
+638 TDILSMEEAKKSGAV
-653 ALFDEKYQEKVRVV
+653 ALFDEKYEEMVRVV

-687 IGLFKIVSEG
+687 IGMFKIISEG

-707 AITGRAAINY
+707 AITGRAAIDY
-717 LRELDNLTDELSIS
+717 MQELDSLTDELSIS
-731 MKTTKDELLNKV
+731 MKTTKDELLSRV
-743 NMLKKEAKDKD
+743 NLLKKEAKDKD
-754 KEIQKLNNELL
+754 KEIQRLNNEILKS
-765 RGNISEILDKYEE
+765 NINEILDKYEE

-785 ALYLKD
+785 ALKFKD
-791 KDANTLRE
+791 KDANSLRE
-799 IADRIKDKNE
+799 IADKIRDKNE

-834 EKGVHAGNMVKEA
+834 KSGIHAGNMVKEA

-863 AGGKNPGKI
+863 AGGKNPEKI
-872 DEAIEAVKKQL
+872 DEAINAVRKQIA
-883 SMNK
+883 SF

>member
-1 MKRREFIV
+1 M
-9 DKLDRFSIN
+9 DKIDRFSIK

-61 YFTGAEVPPSKRM
+61 YFTGAEIPPAKRM

-85 VDNVGLTARHLTF
+85 VENVGLTARHLTF

-111 KEEAIAWAWELLTD
+111 KNEAIVWAWELLTD
-125 VLKIE
+125 VLKID

-152 VGIPMERIV
+152 VGIPMEKIV

-183 YYDTGDDRGCGSP
+183 YYDTGEDRGCGST

-202 DCNRYIEIWNLV
+202 DCNRFIEIWNLV
-214 FTQFDKDEKGVY
+214 FTQFDKDEEGVY

-239 LERVAAVLQD
+239 LERVACVLQD
-249 KPTVFDVEPLNLIVN
+249 KPTVFDVEPLVFIVN
-264 KASEICRIPYGQ
+264 KVSEICKIPYGQ
-276 NKKSDIAMK
+276 NLESDVAMK
-285 IICDHSRAATFMI
+285 VICDHSRAATFMI

-314 RLIRRAIRRGKS
+314 RLIRRAIRKGKS
-326 LGINGEFLTGTAK
+326 LGINGEFLTKTAK

-346 EAYPVLSEKE
+346 EVYPELGEKE
-356 SYILK
+356 KYILK

-366 EERFKKTID
+366 EERFKITID

-380 LMKEIQILKET
+380 LMKEIQKLKET
-391 DKKELEGKVAFKLY
+391 NKKELDGNVAFKLY

-422 GFSLNKEQFIKVM
+422 GFSLNKEQFNA
-435 EDHRQMARDARKST
+435 EFEEHRQMAREARKTT
-449 GASGWKENDFTIDTD
+449 GASGWKDNDFTLDTD
-464 KTVFTGYNNLED
+464 KTIFTGYNKLED
-476 SSEVVAIVVGSEQ
+476 ISEVIAIVVGSEQ

-495 GQSGIIVVDKTP
+495 GQSGIIVLDKTP
-507 FYAESGGQTGDRG
+507 FYAEGGGQTGDSG
-520 EFIADDMLAKVT
+520 EFTADEMLAKVT
-532 DTHKLNNDIFLHETN
+532 DTHKFNNGIYLHDTN
-547 VVKGSISV
+547 LVKGSISV
-555 GDSITAKVDA
+555 GDTITAKVND
-565 DRRKNTAKN
+565 DQRKNTAKN
-574 HTCTHLLH
+574 HTCTHILH
-582 RVLRQMLGDHVN
+582 KVLREILGDHVN

-601 EDRLRFDYTHFEAVD
+601 EDRLRFDYTHFEALD
-616 HKTLKEIEK
+616 KKTLKEIEK
-625 RVNEAILA
+625 RVNEAILS
-633 DYMVR
+633 DYTVK
-638 TDILNIEEAKKSGAT
+638 TDILSMEEAKKSGAV
-653 ALFDEKYQEKVRVV
+653 ALFDEKYEEMVRVV

-676 CGGTHIDETAK
+676 CGGTHIDQTAK
-687 IGLFKIVSEG
+687 IGMFKIISEG

-707 AITGRAAINY
+707 AITGRAAIDY
-717 LRELDNLTDELSIS
+717 MQELDNLIDELSIS
-731 MKTTKDELLNKV
+731 MKTTKDELLSKANL
-743 NMLKKEAKDKD
+743 LKKEAKEKD
-754 KEIQKLNNELL
+754 KEIQRLNNEILKS
-765 RGNISEILDKYEE
+765 NINEILDKYEE

-785 ALYLKD
+785 AIKFKD

-799 IADRIKDKNE
+799 IADKIRDKNE
-809 SCAVILASDL
+809 SCAIILASDL
-819 GDKVLFVSAVTKDLV
+819 GDKVLFVSAVTKDLA
-834 EKGVHAGNMVKEA
+834 KGGIHAGNMVKEA

-863 AGGKNPGKI
+863 AGGKNPEKI
-872 DEAIEAVKKQL
+872 DEAINAVRKQIA
-883 SMNK
+883 SI

>member
-1 MKRREFIV
+1 M
-9 DKLDRFSIN
+9 DKQDRFSIN

-61 YFTGAEVPPSKRM
+61 YFTGAEVPPAKRM

-85 VDNVGLTARHLTF
+85 VENVGLTARHLTF

-111 KEEAIAWAWELLTD
+111 KEEAVEWAWELLTD
-125 VLKIE
+125 VLKID

-183 YYDTGDDRGCGSP
+183 YYDTGDTRGCGSP

-214 FTQFDKDEKGVY
+214 FTQFDKDEQGVY

-249 KPTVFDVEPLNLIVN
+249 KPTVFDVEPLNFIVN
-264 KASEICRIPYGQ
+264 KVSEICSIPYGQ
-276 NKKSDIAMK
+276 NKQSDIAMK

-314 RLIRRAIRRGKS
+314 RLIRRAIRKGKS
-326 LGINGEFLTGTAK
+326 LGIHNEFLTKTAK

-346 EAYPVLSEKE
+346 EAYPELSEKE

-361 VLSLE
+361 VVSLE
-366 EERFKKTID
+366 EERFKITID

-391 DKKELEGKVAFKLY
+391 NKKELDGKVAFKLY

-422 GFSLNKEQFIKVM
+422 GFSLNKEQFNEVM
-435 EDHRQMARDARKST
+435 EEHRQMARDARKST
-449 GASGWKENDFTIDTD
+449 GASGWKENDFTLNTD
-464 KTVFTGYNNLED
+464 KTIFAGYNNLEEL
-476 SSEVVAIVVGSEQ
+476 SEVIAIVAGSEQ

-495 GQSGIIVVDKTP
+495 GQAGIVVLDKTP
-507 FYAESGGQTGDRG
+507 FYAEGGGQTGDTG
-520 EFIADDMLAKVT
+520 EFIADGMLSNVT
-532 DTHKLNNDIFLHETN
+532 DTKKFNHDIYLHETS

-555 GDSITAKVDA
+555 GDTITAKVNA
-565 DRRKNTAKN
+565 DKRKNTAKN

-582 RVLRQMLGDHVN
+582 KVLKQMLGDHVN

-616 HKTLKEIEK
+616 HETLKEIEK
-625 RVNEAILA
+625 RVNEAILS
-633 DYMVR
+633 DYLVK
-638 TDILNIEEAKKSGAT
+638 TDVLSMEEAKKTGAT
-653 ALFDEKYQEKVRVV
+653 ALFDEKYEEMVRVV

-687 IGLFKIVSEG
+687 IGMFKIISEG
-697 SIASGIRRIE
+697 SIASGVRRIE

-717 LRELDNLTDELSIS
+717 LQELDKLTDELSIS
-731 MKTTKDELLNKV
+731 MKTTKDELISKV
-743 NMLKKEAKDKD
+743 NLLKKEAKDKE
-754 KEIQKLNNELL
+754 KEIQKLNNEILKC
-765 RGNISEILDKYEE
+765 NISEFLDKYEE

-785 ALYLKD
+785 ALVFKD
-791 KDANTLRE
+791 KDANSLRE
-799 IADRIKDKNE
+799 IADRIKDRNE

-834 EKGVHAGNMVKEA
+834 KSGIHAGNMVKEA
-847 AVIAGGGG
+847 ALIAGGGG

-863 AGGKNPGKI
+863 AGGKSPEKI
-872 DEAIEAVKKQL
+872 DEAINAVRKQI
-883 SMNK
+883 SQEYSN

>member
-1 MKRREFIV
+1 M
-9 DKLDRFSIN
+9 DKQDRFSIN

-61 YFTGAEVPPSKRM
+61 YFTGAEVPPAKRM

-85 VDNVGLTARHLTF
+85 VENVGLTARHLTF

-111 KEEAIAWAWELLTD
+111 KEEAVEWAWELLTD
-125 VLKIE
+125 VLKID

-183 YYDTGDDRGCGSP
+183 YYDTGDTRGCGSP

-214 FTQFDKDEKGVY
+214 FTQFDKDEQGVY

-249 KPTVFDVEPLNLIVN
+249 KPTVFDVEPLNFIVN
-264 KASEICRIPYGQ
+264 KVSEICSIPYGQ
-276 NKKSDIAMK
+276 NKQSDIAMK

-314 RLIRRAIRRGKS
+314 RLIRRAIRKGKS
-326 LGINGEFLTGTAK
+326 LGIHNEFLTKTAK

-346 EAYPVLSEKE
+346 EAYPELSEKE

-361 VLSLE
+361 VVSLE
-366 EERFKKTID
+366 EERFKITID

-391 DKKELEGKVAFKLY
+391 NKKELDGKVAFKLY

-422 GFSLNKEQFIKVM
+422 GFSLNKEQFNEVM
-435 EDHRQMARDARKST
+435 EEHRQMARDARKST
-449 GASGWKENDFTIDTD
+449 GASGWKENDFTLNTD
-464 KTVFTGYNNLED
+464 KTIFAGYNNLEEL
-476 SSEVVAIVVGSEQ
+476 SEVIAVVAGSEQ

-495 GQSGIIVVDKTP
+495 GQAGIVVLDKTP
-507 FYAESGGQTGDRG
+507 FYAEGGGQTGDTG
-520 EFIADDMLAKVT
+520 EFIADGMLSNVT
-532 DTHKLNNDIFLHETN
+532 DTKKFNHDIYLHETS

-555 GDSITAKVDA
+555 GDTITAKVNA
-565 DRRKNTAKN
+565 DKRKNTAKN

-582 RVLRQMLGDHVN
+582 KVLKQMLGDHVN

-616 HKTLKEIEK
+616 HETLKEIEK
-625 RVNEAILA
+625 RVNEAILS
-633 DYMVR
+633 DYLVK
-638 TDILNIEEAKKSGAT
+638 TDVLSMEEAKKTGAT
-653 ALFDEKYQEKVRVV
+653 ALFDEKYEEMVRVV

-687 IGLFKIVSEG
+687 IGMFKIISEG
-697 SIASGIRRIE
+697 SIASGVRRIE

-717 LRELDNLTDELSIS
+717 LQELDKITDELSIS
-731 MKTTKDELLNKV
+731 MKTTKDELISKV
-743 NMLKKEAKDKD
+743 NLLKKEAKDKE
-754 KEIQKLNNELL
+754 KEIQKLNNEILKC
-765 RGNISEILDKYEE
+765 NISEFLDKYEE

-785 ALYLKD
+785 ALVFKD
-791 KDANTLRE
+791 KDANSLRE
-799 IADRIKDKNE
+799 IADRIKDRNE

-834 EKGVHAGNMVKEA
+834 KSGIHAGNMVKEA
-847 AVIAGGGG
+847 ALIAGGGG

-863 AGGKNPGKI
+863 AGGKFPEKI
-872 DEAIEAVKKQL
+872 DEAINAVRKQIAE
-883 SMNK
+883 MP

>member
-1 MKRREFIV
+1 M

-834 EKGVHAGNMVKEA
+834 ERGVHAGNMVKEA

>member
-1 MKRREFIV
+1 M

-111 KEEAIAWAWELLTD
+111 QEEAIAWAWELLTD

-276 NKKSDIAMK
+276 NKQSDIAMK

-476 SSEVVAIVVGSEQ
+476 SCEVVAIVVGSEQ

-520 EFIADDMLAKVT
+520 KFIADDMLAKVT

-555 GDSITAKVDA
+555 GDTITAKVDA

-785 ALYLKD
+785 ALSLKD

-834 EKGVHAGNMVKEA
+834 ERGVHAGNMVKEA

>member
-1 MKRREFIV
+1 M
-9 DKLDRFSIN
+9 DKQDRFSIN

-61 YFTGAEVPPSKRM
+61 YFTGAEVPPAKRM

-85 VDNVGLTARHLTF
+85 VENVGLTARHLTF

-111 KEEAIAWAWELLTD
+111 KEEAVEWAWELLTD
-125 VLKIE
+125 VLKID

-183 YYDTGDDRGCGSP
+183 YYDTGDTRGCGSP

-214 FTQFDKDEKGVY
+214 FTQFDKDEQGVY

-249 KPTVFDVEPLNLIVN
+249 KPTVFDVEPLNFIVN
-264 KASEICRIPYGQ
+264 KVSEICSIPYGQ
-276 NKKSDIAMK
+276 NKQSDIAMK

-314 RLIRRAIRRGKS
+314 RLIRRAIRKGKS
-326 LGINGEFLTGTAK
+326 LGIHNEFLTKTAK

-346 EAYPVLSEKE
+346 EAYPELSEKE

-361 VLSLE
+361 VVSLE
-366 EERFKKTID
+366 EERFKITID

-391 DKKELEGKVAFKLY
+391 NKKELDGKVAFKLY

-422 GFSLNKEQFIKVM
+422 GFSLNKEQFNEVM
-435 EDHRQMARDARKST
+435 EEHRQMARDARKST
-449 GASGWKENDFTIDTD
+449 GASGWKENDFTLNTD
-464 KTVFTGYNNLED
+464 KTIFAGYNNLEEL
-476 SSEVVAIVVGSEQ
+476 SEVIAIVAGSEQ

-495 GQSGIIVVDKTP
+495 GQAGIVVLDKTP
-507 FYAESGGQTGDRG
+507 FYAEGGGQTGDTG
-520 EFIADDMLAKVT
+520 EFIADGMLSNVT
-532 DTHKLNNDIFLHETN
+532 DTKKFNHDIYLHETS

-555 GDSITAKVDA
+555 GDTITAKVNA
-565 DRRKNTAKN
+565 DKRKNTAKN

-582 RVLRQMLGDHVN
+582 KVLKQMLGDHVN

-616 HKTLKEIEK
+616 HETLKEIEK
-625 RVNEAILA
+625 RVNEAILS
-633 DYMVR
+633 DYLVK
-638 TDILNIEEAKKSGAT
+638 TDVLSMEEAKKTGAT
-653 ALFDEKYQEKVRVV
+653 ALFDEKYEEMVRVV

-687 IGLFKIVSEG
+687 IGMFKIISEG
-697 SIASGIRRIE
+697 SIASGVRRIE

-717 LRELDNLTDELSIS
+717 LQELDKLTDELSIS
-731 MKTTKDELLNKV
+731 MKTTKDELLSKV
-743 NMLKKEAKDKD
+743 NLLKKEAKDKE
-754 KEIQKLNNELL
+754 KEIQKLNNEILKC
-765 RGNISEILDKYEE
+765 NISEFLDKYEE

-785 ALYLKD
+785 ALVFKD
-791 KDANTLRE
+791 KDANSLRE
-799 IADRIKDKNE
+799 IADRIKDRNE

-834 EKGVHAGNMVKEA
+834 KSGIHAGNMVKEA
-847 AVIAGGGG
+847 ALIAGGGG

-863 AGGKNPGKI
+863 AGGKSPEKI
-872 DEAIEAVKKQL
+872 DEAINAVRKQI
-883 SMNK
+883 SQEYSN

>member
-1 MKRREFIV
+1 M
-9 DKLDRFSIN
+9 DKQDRFSIN

-61 YFTGAEVPPSKRM
+61 YFTGAEVPPAKRM

-85 VDNVGLTARHLTF
+85 VENVGLTARHLTF

-111 KEEAIAWAWELLTD
+111 KEEAVEWAWELLTD
-125 VLKIE
+125 VLKID

-183 YYDTGDDRGCGSP
+183 YYDTGDTRGCGSP

-214 FTQFDKDEKGVY
+214 FTQFDKDEQGVY

-249 KPTVFDVEPLNLIVN
+249 KPTVFDVEPLNFIVN
-264 KASEICRIPYGQ
+264 KVSEICSIPYGQ
-276 NKKSDIAMK
+276 NKQSDIAMK

-314 RLIRRAIRRGKS
+314 RLIRRAIRKGKS
-326 LGINGEFLTGTAK
+326 LGIHNEFLTKTAK

-346 EAYPVLSEKE
+346 EAYPELSEKE

-361 VLSLE
+361 VVSLE
-366 EERFKKTID
+366 EERFKITID

-391 DKKELEGKVAFKLY
+391 NKKELDGKVAFKLY

-422 GFSLNKEQFIKVM
+422 GFSLNKEQFNEVM
-435 EDHRQMARDARKST
+435 EEHRQMARDARKST
-449 GASGWKENDFTIDTD
+449 GASGWKENDFTLNTD
-464 KTVFTGYNNLED
+464 KTIFAGYNNLEEL
-476 SSEVVAIVVGSEQ
+476 SEVIAIVAGSEQ

-495 GQSGIIVVDKTP
+495 GQAGIVVLDKTP
-507 FYAESGGQTGDRG
+507 FYAEGGGQTGDTG
-520 EFIADDMLAKVT
+520 EFIADGMLSNVT
-532 DTHKLNNDIFLHETN
+532 DTKKFNHDIYLHETS

-555 GDSITAKVDA
+555 GDTITAKVNA
-565 DRRKNTAKN
+565 DKRKNTAKN

-582 RVLRQMLGDHVN
+582 KVLKQMLGDHVN

-616 HKTLKEIEK
+616 HETLKEIEK
-625 RVNEAILA
+625 RVNEAILS
-633 DYMVR
+633 DYLVK
-638 TDILNIEEAKKSGAT
+638 TDVLSMEEAKKTGAT
-653 ALFDEKYQEKVRVV
+653 ALFDEKYEEMVRVV

-687 IGLFKIVSEG
+687 IGMFKIISEG
-697 SIASGIRRIE
+697 SIASGVRRIE

-717 LRELDNLTDELSIS
+717 LQELDKLTDELSIS
-731 MKTTKDELLNKV
+731 MKTTKDELISKV
-743 NMLKKEAKDKD
+743 NLLKKEAKDKE
-754 KEIQKLNNELL
+754 KEIQKLNNEILKC
-765 RGNISEILDKYEE
+765 NISEFLDKYEE

-785 ALYLKD
+785 ALVFKD
-791 KDANTLRE
+791 KDANSLRE
-799 IADRIKDKNE
+799 IADRIKDRNE

-834 EKGVHAGNMVKEA
+834 KSGIHAGNMVKEA
-847 AVIAGGGG
+847 ALIAGGGG

-863 AGGKNPGKI
+863 AGGKFPEKI
-872 DEAIEAVKKQL
+872 DEAINAVRKQI
-883 SMNK
+883 SQEYSN

>member
-1 MKRREFIV
+1 M

-18 NIRKEYLNF
+18 NIRKEFLDF
-27 FKSKGHL
+27 FKGKDHL

-61 YFTGAEVPPSKRM
+61 YFTGAEIPPAKRM

-85 VDNVGLTARHLTF
+85 VENVGLTARHLTF

-111 KEEAIAWAWELLTD
+111 KEEAVVWAWELLTD
-125 VLKIE
+125 VLKID

-183 YYDTGDDRGCGSP
+183 YYDTGADRGCGSP

-214 FTQFDKDEKGVY
+214 FTQFDKDENGVY

-264 KASEICRIPYGQ
+264 KVSEISQIPYGQ
-276 NKKSDIAMK
+276 NKESDIAMK

-314 RLIRRAIRRGKS
+314 RLIRRAVRKGKS
-326 LGINGEFLTGTAK
+326 IGIHGEFLTKTVK

-346 EAYPVLSEKE
+346 EAYPELSERE

-361 VLSLE
+361 VVSLE
-366 EERFKKTID
+366 EERFKTTID

-380 LMKEIQILKET
+380 LMKEVETLKESG
-391 DKKELEGKVAFKLY
+391 KKELDGKVAFKLY

-422 GFSLNKEQFIKVM
+422 GFSLNKGQFNEEM
-435 EDHRQMARDARKST
+435 EEHRQMARDARKST
-449 GASGWKENDFTIDTD
+449 GVSGWKENDFTIDRD
-464 KTVFTGYNNLED
+464 KTIFTGYNKLED
-476 SSEVVAIVVGSEQ
+476 TSEVIAIIVESEQ
-489 VNTINE
+489 VNTISE

-520 EFIADDMLAKVT
+520 QFIADDMLAKVT
-532 DTHKLNNDIFLHETN
+532 DTHKLNSDIYLHETSLI
-547 VVKGSISV
+547 KGSISV
-555 GDSITAKVDA
+555 GDTITAKVDA
-565 DRRKNTAKN
+565 DKRKNTAKN
-574 HTCTHLLH
+574 HTSTHLLH
-582 RVLRQMLGDHVN
+582 KALRQILGDHVN

-601 EDRLRFDYTHFEAVD
+601 EGRLRFDYTHFEAVD

-625 RVNEAILA
+625 MVNEAILA
-633 DYMVR
+633 DYPVR
-638 TDILNIEEAKKSGAT
+638 TDILSMDQAKKSGAI

-667 SVGDFSKEL
+667 SVGNFSKEL
-676 CGGTHIDETAK
+676 CGGTHIDDTAK
-687 IGLFKIVSEG
+687 IGLFKIISEG
-697 SIASGIRRIE
+697 SIASGVRRIE

-717 LRELDNLTDELSIS
+717 VQELDNLTEELSLC
-731 MKTTKDELLNKV
+731 MKTNKDELLSKV
-743 NMLKKEAKDKD
+743 NLLKKEAKEKD
-754 KEIQKLNNELL
+754 KEIQKLNNEIIKT
-765 RGNISEILDKYEE
+765 NINKILDQYED
-778 INGIKLF
+778 IKGIKFF
-785 ALYLKD
+785 ALKFLQ
-791 KDANTLRE
+791 KDANSLRE

-819 GDKVLFVSAVTKDLV
+819 GDKVLFVAAVSKDLL
-834 EKGVHAGNMVKEA
+834 ERGVHAGNMVKEA
-847 AVIAGGGG
+847 AAIAGGGG

-863 AGGKNPGKI
+863 AGGKNPEKI
-872 DEAIEAVKKQL
+872 DEAIDAVRKQIG
-883 SMNK
+883 MNK

>member
-1 MKRREFIV
+1 M

-27 FKSKGHL
+27 FKSKDHL

-85 VDNVGLTARHLTF
+85 IDNVGLTARHLTF

-125 VLKIE
+125 VLKID

-146 NIWHTK
+146 QIWHTK

-161 RLGKDDN
+161 RLGKEDN

-226 HPLPNPNIDTGMG
+226 HPLPNPNIDTGFG

-249 KPTVFDVEPLNLIVN
+249 KPTVFDVEPLIFIVN
-264 KASEICRIPYGQ
+264 KVSEICSIPYGQ
-276 NKKSDIAMK
+276 NRQSDVAMK

-314 RLIRRAIRRGKS
+314 RLIRRAIRKGKS
-326 LGINGEFLTGTAK
+326 LGINGEFLTKTAK

-346 EAYPVLSEKE
+346 EAYPELVEKE
-356 SYILK
+356 SYIIK
-361 VLSLE
+361 VISLE
-366 EERFKKTID
+366 EEKFKITID

-380 LMKEIQILKET
+380 LMKEIQLLKDT
-391 DKKELEGKVAFKLY
+391 NKKELDGNIAFKLY

-422 GFSLNKEQFIKVM
+422 GFGLNKEQLSTAM
-435 EDHRQMARDARKST
+435 EEHRQMARNARKST
-449 GASGWKENDFTIDTD
+449 GASGWKDNDFTLDTD
-464 KTVFTGYNNLED
+464 KTIFTGYNKLED
-476 SSEVVAIVVGSEQ
+476 NSEVIAIVVESEQ

-495 GQSGIIVVDKTP
+495 GQSGILVLDKSP
-507 FYAESGGQTGDRG
+507 FYAEGGGQTGDEG
-520 EFIADDMLAKVT
+520 EFTAHEMLAKVA
-532 DTHKLNNDIFLHETN
+532 DTKKFNNDIYLHYTN

-555 GDSITAKVDA
+555 GDTIRAKVNA

-574 HTCTHLLH
+574 HTCTHILH
-582 RVLRQMLGDHVN
+582 KVLKEMLGDHVN

-601 EDRLRFDYTHFEAVD
+601 QDRLRFDYTHFEALD
-616 HKTLKEIEK
+616 KKILKEIEK
-625 RVNEAILA
+625 RVNEAILS
-633 DYMVR
+633 DYTVK
-638 TDILNIEEAKKSGAT
+638 TDILSMEEAKKSGAV
-653 ALFDEKYQEKVRVV
+653 ALFDEKYEEMVRVV

-687 IGLFKIVSEG
+687 IGMFKIISEG

-707 AITGRAAINY
+707 AITGRAAIDY
-717 LRELDNLTDELSIS
+717 MQELDSLTDELSIS
-731 MKTTKDELLNKV
+731 MKTTKDELLSRV
-743 NMLKKEAKDKD
+743 NLLKKEAKDKD
-754 KEIQKLNNELL
+754 KEIQRLNNEILKS
-765 RGNISEILDKYEE
+765 NINEILDKFEE

-785 ALYLKD
+785 TLKFKD
-791 KDANTLRE
+791 KDANSLRE
-799 IADRIKDKNE
+799 IADKIRDKNE

-834 EKGVHAGNMVKEA
+834 KSGIHAGNMVKEA

-863 AGGKNPGKI
+863 AGGKNPEKI
-872 DEAIEAVKKQL
+872 DEAINAVRKQIA
-883 SMNK
+883 SF

>member
-1 MKRREFIV
+1 M

-45 DKSLLLIGAG
+45 DKSLLLVGAG

-85 VDNVGLTARHLTF
+85 IDNVGLTARHLTF

-111 KEEAIAWAWELLTD
+111 KEEAIVWAWELLTD
-125 VLKIE
+125 VLKID

-146 NIWHTK
+146 QIWHKK

-161 RLGKDDN
+161 RLGKEDN

-183 YYDTGDDRGCGSP
+183 YYDTGADRGCDSP

-214 FTQFDKDEKGVY
+214 FTQFDKDEQGVY

-239 LERVAAVLQD
+239 LERVASVLQD
-249 KPTVFDVEPLNLIVN
+249 KPTVFDVEPLIQIIKKVEEISDLKYGLDN
-264 KASEICRIPYGQ
+264 KY
-276 NKKSDIAMK
+276 DTAMK

-314 RLIRRAIRRGKS
+314 RLIRRAIRQGKS
-326 LGINGEFLTGTAK
+326 LGIHNEFLTKTVK
-339 VVIDNWK
+339 LVIDNWK
-346 EAYPVLSEKE
+346 EAYPVLAEKE
-356 SYILK
+356 NYILK
-361 VLSLE
+361 VVKLE
-366 EERFKKTID
+366 EERFKITID

-380 LMKEIQILKET
+380 LMKEIQTLKDNNEKVL
-391 DKKELEGKVAFKLY
+391 DGKSAFKLY

-410 PSELTEEILKEN
+410 PSELTEEILNEN
-422 GFSLNKEQFIKVM
+422 NLSLNKEQLLTVM
-435 EDHRQMARDARKST
+435 EEHRQMARDARRST
-449 GASGWKENDFTIDTD
+449 GASGWKDNDFTLEVD
-464 KTVFTGYNNLED
+464 KTKFTGYNNLTD
-476 SSEVVAIVVGSEQ
+476 SAEVIAIIVDSEQ
-489 VNTINE
+489 VNTIEE
-495 GQSGIIVVDKTP
+495 GQSGIIVLDKTP
-507 FYAESGGQTGDRG
+507 FYAEGGGQNGDTG
-520 EFIADDMLAKVT
+520 EFIADGMTARVT
-532 DTHKLNNDIFLHETN
+532 DTKKFNNSIYLHETN
-547 VVKGSISV
+547 IVNGSISV
-555 GDSITAKVDA
+555 GDKLTANVNKDQ
-565 DRRKNTAKN
+565 RKNTAKN
-574 HTCTHLLH
+574 HTCTHILH
-582 RVLRQMLGDHVN
+582 KVLKEVLGQHVN

-616 HKTLKEIEK
+616 HETLKEIENK
-625 RVNEAILA
+625 VNEAILA
-633 DYMVR
+633 DYQVN
-638 TDILNIEEAKKSGAT
+638 TNILSIDQARNSGAM
-653 ALFDEKYQEKVRVV
+653 ALFDEKYEDMVRVV
-667 SVGDFSKEL
+667 SVGDYSKEL

-687 IGLFKIVSEG
+687 IGLFKILSEG
-697 SIASGIRRIE
+697 SIASGVRRIE
-707 AITGRAAINY
+707 AITGRKAIEY
-717 LRELDNLTDELSIS
+717 LNDLNNLTDELSIS
-731 MKTTKDELLNKV
+731 MKTTKEDLVSKV
-743 NMLKKEAKDKD
+743 NLLKKESKDKD
-754 KEIQKLNNELL
+754 KEIQKLNNEILKN
-765 RGNISEILDKYEE
+765 NISQILDKHEE

-785 ALYLKD
+785 AIKFIN
-791 KDANTLRE
+791 KDANSLRE
-799 IADRIKDKNE
+799 IADKIKDKNE

-819 GDKVLFVSAVTKDLV
+819 GDKVLFVAAVTKDLV
-834 EKGVHAGNMVKEA
+834 EKGIHAGNMVKIA
-847 AVIAGGGG
+847 ASIAGGGG

-872 DEAIEAVKKQL
+872 DEALEEVKKQI
-883 SMNK
+883 SINK